1 MRFRGPQALKD
12 SLETP
17 DGDDRWRFGT
27 TNPLPGINIQEGAHL
42 GNWYPRLTFSGPIE
56 RGRFWFSDSISVQ
69 HTFAVVKQQPSG
81 ANTYVLREELRKIF
95 RDLRSGSAVIVL
107 GATGGSYQRIY
118 KRVVEIANAGGLK
131 DLGLM
136 SALRGIGNY
145 TAARI
150 KEAQHR
156 VYLYLENVVGPDA
169 LSKSKAWP
177 DYWNPRPSPKSRPI
191 FALRIFRRGRW
202 PTRRSDS

>member
-1 MRFRGPQALKD
+1 FMRFRGPQALKD

-81 ANTYVLREELRKIF
+81 ANTWEEWAGDNLLRLQYN
-95 RDLRSGSAVIVL
+95 L
-107 GATGGSYQRIY
+107 T
-118 KRVVEIANAGGLK
+118 
-131 DLGLM
+131 
-136 SALRGIGNY
+136 
-145 TAARI
+145 
-150 KEAQHR
+150 
-156 VYLYLENVVGPDA
+156 
-169 LSKSKAWP
+169 
-177 DYWNPRPSPKSRPI
+177 PRHI
-191 FALRIFRRGRW
+191 LHA
-202 PTRRSDS
+202 